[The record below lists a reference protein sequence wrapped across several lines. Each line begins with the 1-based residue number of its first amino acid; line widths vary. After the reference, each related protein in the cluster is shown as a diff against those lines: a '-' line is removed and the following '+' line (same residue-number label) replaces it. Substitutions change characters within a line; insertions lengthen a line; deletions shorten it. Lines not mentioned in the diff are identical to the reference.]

1 MYFLYMQSY
10 TRDNIIS
17 VYTIMSGLMQQRR
30 VQKQNHTIVQ
40 VGQMHI
46 HASAWM
52 DAGLEA
58 DLGILGRK

>member
-1 MYFLYMQSY
+1 
-10 TRDNIIS
+10 
-17 VYTIMSGLMQQRR
+17 MQQWR

>member
-1 MYFLYMQSY
+1 M
-10 TRDNIIS
+10 N
-17 VYTIMSGLMQQRR
+17 GLMQQWR
-30 VQKQNHTIVQ
+30 VQNHTIVQ